1 MSEEEV
7 IANDSSNTNVDSD
20 VDEQRELLE
29 TRTAQEL
36 FDMGRLEFKENK
48 NYDVAAERFSMAVE
62 KKVKE
67 LNIEGSIHSD
77 LREFY
82 LSFADALLTKEEEKN
97 DLFEFLKKK
106 KQVEVSDNE
115 EAADNIYKFTFIL
128 CKNIKIFQE
137 IINNIF
143 SSKLYY
149 KK

>member
-62 KKVKE
+62 KKFYF
-67 LNIEGSIHSD
+67 
-77 LREFY
+77 LRKKKCKNF
-82 LSFADALLTKEEEKN
+82 SF
-97 DLFEFLKKK
+97 FFFFLRQKKK
-106 KQVEVSDNE
+106 K
-115 EAADNIYKFTFIL
+115 
-128 CKNIKIFQE
+128 
-137 IINNIF
+137 
-143 SSKLYY
+143 
-149 KK
+149 KKS

>member
-97 DLFEFLKKK
+97 DLFEFLKKSK
-106 KQVEVSDNE
+106 
-115 EAADNIYKFTFIL
+115 
-128 CKNIKIFQE
+128 
-137 IINNIF
+137 NNI
-143 SSKLYY
+143 
-149 KK
+149 